1 VQEFAR
7 NVELLRKSKHD
18 VEVDMTERNA
28 TSAFAM
34 QGSIHLDA
42 LDNDALDDMGI
53 LGDVETESVDDGTCP
68 DGSVDDASLCIASH
82 LVRTRRRDQDSV
94 AAAGIPALHQ
104 PSKEFPDLSLDNF
117 TPTVVDTP
125 SGIRKD
131 FSAKTLQ
138 QWSEPSDLI
147 KGANVLNTSFNPRGS
162 ISSWRKNNS
171 FFISL

>member
-1 VQEFAR
+1 VCGDECCTNCDKSSHTGLQASAFIWAQVEPTLPQHVQEFAR

-131 FSAKTLQ
+131 LTIRSH
-138 QWSEPSDLI
+138 
-147 KGANVLNTSFNPRGS
+147 
-162 ISSWRKNNS
+162 
-171 FFISL
+171 